1 MFAIL
6 KAGCIIVIFFSSV
19 FCPAQIFL
27 EGSIKD
33 AITKK
38 PIAFCAIGL
47 KNSTKGW
54 LSNEDGIFT
63 INGVHDT
70 DSLVVVFLGYRT
82 KLVSIPDLKKNSI
95 IYLENKTT
103 TLAEVVVNG
112 DDNYL
117 FEMMDKCRTTLFN
130 PKECESRVYFVLET
144 EIAEQ
149 PVELLE
155 CYYNGIFNNNFIKE
169 LHFKNGRV
177 GKTFYLEDRNF
188 SNIST
193 SKAFMLIDL
202 LNEVERIPIIPF
214 QLNKKKLRK
223 AFKLELNAQL
233 DEGKPAYVIEF
244 RPVQNKEKYFE
255 GQAWIEKKTGR
266 LKKIKLD
273 IHETVYHPFVPMRQ
287 DIDEIKSVS
296 MQIIKTYSDENGEN
310 NLNHINFNYQ
320 LNYHHIP
327 GSVSA
332 KNHKDRDTTFEVK
345 SKGLMYFY
353 DYNNQFYIP
362 DFNFSEDQS
371 DYRKISSLTYNAS
384 FWNSNTG
391 LVYTDKMKKAIR
403 YFKVNGYFLNYSS
416 GLNNKSETNRYY
428 RSDNGET
435 MDGQFYENT
444 YLTWTNKTRLS
455 LKKDGLK
462 NDTTQTNSQ
471 IKALLY
477 QLKAQIFFDINPVG
491 DSLQHY
497 SICVF
502 DVFDTYYN
510 LPEEPFTNC
519 FMNIYFDLFEI
530 ERRKMENILVQ
541 KKFSIAQM
549 DSVYKQATFN
559 LDRQTAEYFKQ
570 VERGKNF
577 KQLEKWN
584 DLVKQQLGIDNI
596 AIFQIREGK

>member
-1 MFAIL
+1 
-6 KAGCIIVIFFSSV
+6 
-19 FCPAQIFL
+19 
-27 EGSIKD
+27 
-33 AITKK
+33 
-38 PIAFCAIGL
+38 
-47 KNSTKGW
+47 
-54 LSNEDGIFT
+54 
-63 INGVHDT
+63 
-70 DSLVVVFLGYRT
+70 
-82 KLVSIPDLKKNSI
+82 
-95 IYLENKTT
+95 
-103 TLAEVVVNG
+103 
-112 DDNYL
+112 
-117 FEMMDKCRTTLFN
+117 
-130 PKECESRVYFVLET
+130 
-144 EIAEQ
+144 
-149 PVELLE
+149 
-155 CYYNGIFNNNFIKE
+155 
-169 LHFKNGRV
+169 
-177 GKTFYLEDRNF
+177 
-188 SNIST
+188 
-193 SKAFMLIDL
+193 
-202 LNEVERIPIIPF
+202 
-214 QLNKKKLRK
+214 
-223 AFKLELNAQL
+223 
-233 DEGKPAYVIEF
+233 
-244 RPVQNKEKYFE
+244 
-255 GQAWIEKKTGR
+255 
-266 LKKIKLD
+266 
-273 IHETVYHPFVPMRQ
+273 
-287 DIDEIKSVS
+287 
-296 MQIIKTYSDENGEN
+296 
-310 NLNHINFNYQ
+310 
-320 LNYHHIP
+320 
-327 GSVSA
+327 
-332 KNHKDRDTTFEVK
+332 VK